1 MSAGEN
7 KLPFPPLYIAFR
19 VSWENA
25 ATAAWSL
32 NVDYCIQHSIT
43 RYVFYVV
50 PLRAICR
57 AVVTRHSRS
66 SAMTPLE
73 ISSSHTDDFLLNFHS
88 NCPWNHLQDIARHG
102 RADNRSVGHHGS
114 NGSRNVDGHLSH
126 GSELVT
132 HWLIT
137 HWPMFKSIKFQEQ
150 FHLILDL

>member
-73 ISSSHTDDFLLNFHS
+73 ISSSHIDDFLLTFHS

-102 RADNRSVGHHGS
+102 RADNGSVGHGS
-114 NGSRNVDGHLSH
+114 NGPDDHLHFLTHFKWVKKCGWLS
-126 GSELVT
+126 GSWIRTCDPLT
-132 HWLIT
+132 HNPLT
-137 HWPMFKSIKFQEQ
+137 
-150 FHLILDL
+150 DV